1 MPKCL
6 AGTTPWRDITGIV
19 LLFTAISHFLDIDEL
34 LSALVQVP
42 KQETVGIG
50 NTFSRV
56 LTLKMLLSY
65 ESDGVGNWFYYFF

>member
-1 MPKCL
+1 MPKYL
-6 AGTTPWRDITGIV
+6 PGTTPWWDIIDV
-19 LLFTAISHFLDIDEL
+19 LFFTAIAQFLDIDEL

-56 LTLKMLLSY
+56 LNLKTLLSY
-65 ESDGVGNWFYYFF
+65 EGDGVGN

>member
-1 MPKCL
+1 MPKYL
-6 AGTTPWRDITGIV
+6 PGTTPWWDIIDVV
-19 LLFTAISHFLDIDEL
+19 LLFTAIAQFLDIDEL

-56 LTLKMLLSY
+56 LNLKRLLSY
-65 ESDGVGNWFYYFF
+65 EGDGVGN

>member
-1 MPKCL
+1 MPKYL
-6 AGTTPWRDITGIV
+6 PGTTPWWDIIDV
-19 LLFTAISHFLDIDEL
+19 LLFTAIAQFLDIDEL

-56 LTLKMLLSY
+56 LNLKTLLSY
-65 ESDGVGNWFYYFF
+65 EGDGVGN